1 MTGRPATAR
10 RFGAAA
16 SPVVS
21 GWNLLLVTAFVA
33 GFALRVWQIDI
44 QILLEDEWHAIHK
57 LLRASA
63 FDIVT
68 HLGHA
73 DYSIPLTLYYQWL
86 ERSVGLSEW
95 SMHAPSVVA
104 AVALLLIGPALLA
117 RWSPPPV
124 RAIWLA
130 LVAVSP
136 LFVYFAKIARPYAL
150 TSVLTFVGIVAFRV
164 WWCEGRRWGAI
175 AYVVTT
181 FLAGWLHLVALAF
194 ALLPLAYYGLRAVV
208 ALRRGSMA
216 DRPAARLALRRLI
229 AIGVATALPLALVL
243 LPPVIID
250 REVLAWKAGRDH
262 VTVDSVY
269 RTLLMLAGTGHPA
282 IGVALWVS
290 VAFGWIRLH
299 ARDADLARYLATIV
313 VVGFVACAASGAY
326 FIAHP
331 LVLAR
336 YATPALPFVLLLA
349 AEGLYAA
356 LVAIA
361 SAPLRPLAAA
371 GLVITLLLTGPIPRE
386 WRYPNQFWGHMI
398 YQFDYD
404 PAHNP
409 YVDAI
414 AQIPIS
420 PFYQSLASRAPG
432 SVTLV
437 EMPWRIESQF
447 NALPRFQAVHRQRVK
462 VALITPTCG
471 VYDWG
476 QYPESRS
483 GMRMREMVHLSALL
497 RGDVGDA
504 DYLVVHRHPP
514 REPWPDLR
522 GCLPSIEAK
531 FGAPVYRDDAI
542 TVFSLA
548 RVSPLG
554 NNHGPVQQ

>member
-1 MTGRPATAR
+1 MA
-10 RFGAAA
+10 
-16 SPVVS
+16 
-21 GWNLLLVTAFVA
+21 AFVA
-33 GFALRVWQIDI
+33 GFALRVWQVDI

-164 WWCEGRRWGAI
+164 WWCEGRRRWWAI

-514 REPWPDLR
+514 QEPWPDLR

>member
-1 MTGRPATAR
+1 VTRGAGTAR
-10 RFGAAA
+10 APDSAVPRFA
-16 SPVVS
+16 S
-21 GWNLLLVTAFVA
+21 GWNLLLVLAFVS
-33 GFALRVWQIDI
+33 GLALRVWQIDT

-57 LLRASA
+57 LLRSSA
-63 FDIVT
+63 LDIFT

-86 ERSVGLSEW
+86 ERNVGLSEW

-104 AVALLLIGPALLA
+104 AVLLLLIGPSLLA

-150 TSVLTFVGIVAFRV
+150 TSLLTFVGIIAFRA
-164 WWCEGRRWGAI
+164 WWQQGRRRDA
-175 AYVVTT
+175 ALYVATT
-181 FLAGWLHLVALAF
+181 FLAGWLHLVSLAF
-194 ALLPLAYYGLRAVV
+194 ALLPLAYYGIQAMIAPARASS
-208 ALRRGSMA
+208 R
-216 DRPAARLALRRLI
+216 DRPAARRGLRRV
-229 AIGVATALPLALVL
+229 IGIGIVTALPLALVL
-243 LPPVIID
+243 LPPVVVD
-250 REVLAWKAGRDH
+250 GEVLAWKAGRDH

-282 IGVALWVS
+282 IGVALWLS
-290 VAFGWIRLH
+290 VVHGWTRLR

-313 VVGFVACAASGAY
+313 GVGFIACAASGAY
-326 FIAHP
+326 FISYP

-349 AEGLYAA
+349 AEGIYAA

-371 GLVITLLLTGPIPRE
+371 GLVAAALLTGPIPRE
-386 WRYPNQFWGHMI
+386 WRYPNQFWGHMMF
-398 YQFDYD
+398 QFDDD

-409 YVDAI
+409 YVDLI
-414 AQIPIS
+414 AQTAIPA
-420 PFYQSLASRAPG
+420 FYRSLAKRAPG

-447 NALPRFQAVHRQRVK
+447 NALPRFQEVHRQRVK

-476 QYPESRS
+476 QYPESRH
-483 GMRMREMVHLSALL
+483 GMRMHEMVHLSALL
-497 RGDVGDA
+497 RGEVGDA

-514 REPWPDLR
+514 QEPWPDLR

-531 FGAPVYRDDAI
+531 FGAPVYRDDAL
-542 TVFSLA
+542 TVFALA
-548 RVSPLG
+548 PVSPLG
-554 NNHGPVQQ
+554 NNDRPVQQ